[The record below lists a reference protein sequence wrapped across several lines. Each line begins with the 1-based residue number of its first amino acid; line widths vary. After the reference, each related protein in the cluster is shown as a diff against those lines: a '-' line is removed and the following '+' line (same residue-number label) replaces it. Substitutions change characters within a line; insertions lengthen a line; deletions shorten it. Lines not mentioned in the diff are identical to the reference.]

1 MSSAASPGHSIS
13 KDDIALIIDLDETL
27 LSINSFR
34 IWALYFLLKKF
45 ARLNLRKRSLLWLKA
60 AKIFA
65 ERKVLGKNHSQTK
78 SALQKLWV
86 EADDAGALENMLA
99 QLEKKIRSNMRGVMS
114 AIANGEIDAV
124 LATAAASQYANPF
137 AESIGFVHV
146 LSTGIDE
153 KENRG
158 EEKSRQISEF
168 LQKHNWENRKKIFF
182 TDHLEDMPF
191 MLKSDK
197 LMWFGKPEE
206 VTVIKSSAPDLEIII
221 CKDLGS
227 QEIVREL
234 VKGSD

>member
-1 MSSAASPGHSIS
+1 MYSAVSPGPSIS
-13 KDDIALIIDLDETL
+13 KDNTILIIDLDETL

-45 ARLNLRKRSLLWLKA
+45 AKLNLRKRSLLWLKA

-78 SALQKLWV
+78 AALQKLWI
-86 EADDAGALENMLA
+86 EADDAGALENILA
-99 QLEKKIRSNMRGVMS
+99 HLEKKIRSNMRGIMS
-114 AIANGEIDAV
+114 VIANGEVDAV

-146 LSTGIDE
+146 LSTGLGE

-158 EEKSRQISEF
+158 EEKARQISQF
-168 LQKHNWENRKKIFF
+168 LQKHGWENRKKIFF

-206 VTVIKSSAPDLEIII
+206 MPIIKSSAPGLEIIA
-221 CKDLGS
+221 CKNMVS
-227 QEIVREL
+227 QEIVNE
-234 VKGSD
+234 VAKGIN

>member
-1 MSSAASPGHSIS
+1 MCSAASPGPSIS
-13 KDDIALIIDLDETL
+13 KDNIVLIIDLDETL

-78 SALQKLWV
+78 AALQKLWV
-86 EADDAGALENMLA
+86 EADDAGALENVLA
-99 QLEKKIRSNMRGVMS
+99 KLEKKIRSNMRGVMS
-114 AIANGEIDAV
+114 VIGNGEIDAV
-124 LATAAASQYANPF
+124 LATAAASQYADPF
-137 AESIGFVHV
+137 AQRIGFVHV
-146 LSTGIDE
+146 LSTGLGE

-158 EEKSRQISEF
+158 EEKARQISQF
-168 LQKHNWENRKKIFF
+168 LQKHGWENRKKIFF

-197 LMWFGKPEE
+197 LMWFGKLEE
-206 VTVIKSSAPDLEIII
+206 VKDINSAVPELEIII
-221 CKDLGS
+221 CKNLDA
-227 QEIVREL
+227 QEIVKEL
-234 VKGSD
+234 S